1 MPTPL
6 VVGQSVTAYHKGAKL
21 IAWGQILTAD
31 NEGGKYR
38 VQFERPELNSEI
50 CHDTDIAVHG
60 APLLLFARPS
70 RQEVDLGSLMAS
82 DAFNAAPG
90 ATSAGT
96 VPAAGMS
103 TSDSRQSLMEE
114 GELETEG
121 LKQAQAQLVIFSLKM
136 QDRKEALLT
145 ALRELNEQAEVAAK
159 GGASPAMPPLGPT
172 TGASNGGGGWED
184 RDRCQRKG
192 NFSALFEYSSAFKQ
206 EYAWVVDALQR
217 TNTVLSSALERLQQ
231 MTHAQQQEDE
241 NLGGAGGSFLQL
253 YQGMLVSGLVQETI
267 EGARGEADAA
277 CQRHVA
283 AKYGDLL
290 SLGMDAKTAGG
301 WAGKAMLEKGGP
313 AQAVIEAGAVILQVL
328 RRCADARH
336 TWFRACNEGRE
347 GGEDHGA
354 AHQMTAM
361 EVEQCV
367 GAAVLELRRQL
378 MLGGE
383 EAGAEGRE
391 HGDADG
397 GDVEEEAGLLEEKRW
412 LLDEIESAVSRFKQD
427 LLMC

>member
-1 MPTPL
+1 M
-6 VVGQSVTAYHKGAKL
+6 TAYHNGAKI
-21 IAWGQILTAD
+21 IARGQILTAD
-31 NEGGKYR
+31 YEGGKYR

-60 APLLLFARPS
+60 APLLLFGRPS
-70 RQEVDLGSLMAS
+70 RQEVDLGWLMAS

-90 ATSAGT
+90 AASAVT
-96 VPAAGMS
+96 VPGAGML

-114 GELETEG
+114 GGELETEG
-121 LKQAQAQLVIFSLKM
+121 LKQAQAQLMIFSLKM
-136 QDRKEALLT
+136 QDRKEALLA

-159 GGASPAMPPLGPT
+159 GGASPAVPPLGST
-172 TGASNGGGGWED
+172 TGVSNGGAGWKDGD
-184 RDRCQRKG
+184 RPTKG
-192 NFSALFEYSSAFKQ
+192 NLSALFEYSSAFKQ
-206 EYAWVVDALQR
+206 EYAGVMDALQR
-217 TNTVLSSALERLQQ
+217 TNTVLSSALERLQR

-253 YQGMLVSGLVQETI
+253 YQGMLVSGLVRETI
-267 EGARGEADAA
+267 EGARAEAEAA

-290 SLGMDAKTAGG
+290 SLGMDAKVAGG
-301 WAGKAMLEKGGP
+301 GAGKTILEKGGP
-313 AQAVIEAGAVILQVL
+313 AQAVIEAGAAILQVL
-328 RRCADARH
+328 RRCADERH
-336 TWFRACNEGRE
+336 SGFRACNEGRE
-347 GGEDHGA
+347 GGADLGA
-354 AHQMTAM
+354 ARQMTAM
-361 EVEQCV
+361 EVEQSI
-367 GAAVLELRRQL
+367 GAAVLELRRHL

-397 GDVEEEAGLLEEKRW
+397 GDLEEEAELLEEKRR
-412 LLDEIESAVSRFKQD
+412 LLDEIESAVSLFKQD